1 MSYKEKGFV
10 VSILEV
16 LDQDLLALLSGDG
29 SKAMHH
35 GRIFDYLHHDPGSK
49 EKGIVVRVPQP
60 PLTGMFSVT

>member
-1 MSYKEKGFV
+1 MSYREEGFV

-16 LDQDLLALLSGDG
+16 LYLDLLALLSGDA

-35 GRIFDYLHHDPGSK
+35 GKIFDYLHHEPGSK

-60 PLTGMFSVT
+60 PLTGMFSMT

>member
-1 MSYKEKGFV
+1 MSYREKGFV

-16 LDQDLLALLSGDG
+16 RDEDLLALLSGDG
-29 SKAMHH
+29 SRGMHH
-35 GRIFDYLHHDPGSK
+35 GRIFDYLHHEPGSK